1 MKQPLQTSLRS
12 QTRVIRLVLTNP
24 ATKLTR
30 VPGMTMLARKTKSE
44 AREWAYCTARLG
56 GLAVIRFLE

>member
-1 MKQPLQTSLRS
+1 
-12 QTRVIRLVLTNP
+12 VIRLVLTNP